1 MNESKEKTTIMGPKI
16 EARPQQHPPT
26 PQYDICSS
34 NIRCVLNLITK
45 VMGKQVANVVFE
57 VTSPQKKAPIM
68 VWYTL
73 FIMLRKYMMLLSI
86 HFLYY

>member
-26 PQYDICSS
+26 PHYDICSS
-34 NIRCVLNLITK
+34 NIRCVFNLITK
-45 VMGKQVANVVFE
+45 VMGKQVANVVE

-86 HFLYY
+86 HFLY

>member
-26 PQYDICSS
+26 PHYDICSS

-45 VMGKQVANVVFE
+45 VMGKQVANVVVE